1 MTALRASRRPRR
13 LGRLALVVWMAGAPA
28 GAAALVFAGHSG
40 TALAA
45 TSTSPT
51 TAQQAS
57 NSSSGTTTTTA
68 PPSPPPALGA
78 ALLPCGAPKAG
89 APCAVDPGQLQ
100 ADLAGGSDVTA
111 VQVSWV
117 AEPGRSSPVP
127 SQNQPTI
134 LQVVN
139 SVGCVNPA
147 PVGSGQTA
155 TCWNWPQ
162 SMDYPAGG
170 AQWVLNGTYQVSPC
184 KAVSSSGS
192 CTPSAEYAPS
202 QVQVAVNPS
211 APANLS
217 ATSQGGNITLRWQAG
232 PEPDLVGY
240 LVARNSED
248 VFTCSTAGFGP
259 GSGRSCTS
267 PLSFSQAPGV
277 GTWNYQVEALRF
289 GSDASAAHVVHSL
302 ASTVVA
308 TVSAP
313 TSAGGATVV
322 HLSVPPPPIPPSG
335 TMAVINAPSAVG
347 GRPPTTAAVA
357 EGQPGV
363 AQVGPNLPYS
373 DNPALGGAQPA
384 EETGTAERPAAKV
397 GGNVNSAAEI
407 ALAVIA
413 LSLAAH
419 AWYVRDELRRAAVRV
434 SARSAIER

>member
-1 MTALRASRRPRR
+1 
-13 LGRLALVVWMAGAPA
+13 MAGGPA
-28 GAAALVFAGHSG
+28 GAAALVFAGHTAS
-40 TALAA
+40 ALAA

-68 PPSPPPALGA
+68 PPSPPPTLGA
-78 ALLPCGAPKAG
+78 ALLPCGAPKPG
-89 APCAVDPGQLQ
+89 APCAVDPGQIQ
-100 ADLAGGSDVTA
+100 ADLAGGSDITA
-111 VQVSWV
+111 VKVSWV
-117 AEPGRSSPVP
+117 AEPGRSNPVP
-127 SQNQPTI
+127 NQSQPTI
-134 LQVVN
+134 LQVAN

-170 AQWVLNGTYQVSPC
+170 ANWVLNGTYQVSPC

-192 CTPSAEYAPS
+192 CTPSADYAPN
-202 QVQVAVNPS
+202 QVQVAVNPA
-211 APANLS
+211 APANLT

-240 LVARNSED
+240 VVSRNAED

-259 GSGRSCTS
+259 GSGRSCIS
-267 PLSFSQAPGV
+267 PLSFSEAPGV
-277 GTWNYQVEALRF
+277 GTWNYQVAALRF
-289 GSDASAAHVVHSL
+289 GPDASPAHVVHSL

-313 TSAGGATVV
+313 ASPGGTPVV
-322 HLSVPPPPIPPSG
+322 HLSIPPPPIPPSG
-335 TMAVINAPSAVG
+335 TMAVLNAPSAA
-347 GRPPTTAAVA
+347 GRPPTTATVG

-363 AQVGPNLPYS
+363 GQVDPNLPYN
-373 DNPALGGAQPA
+373 DNPALGAAQTA
-384 EETGTAERPAAKV
+384 QETGTAERPAAQA
-397 GGNVNSAAEI
+397 GSNVDSAAEI

-419 AWYVRDELRRAAVRV
+419 AWYVRDELR
-434 SARSAIER
+434 SRSLRS